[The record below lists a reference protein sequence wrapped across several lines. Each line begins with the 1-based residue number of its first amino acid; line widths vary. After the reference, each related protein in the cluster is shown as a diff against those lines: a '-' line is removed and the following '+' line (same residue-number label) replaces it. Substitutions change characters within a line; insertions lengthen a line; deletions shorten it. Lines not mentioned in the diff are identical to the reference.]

1 MEVLRGMSGHEIT
14 KISTNPALM
23 IGEVKNK
30 KYVLQVS
37 ILRCV
42 GINDWISGF
51 RLYRNICLQYS
62 E

>member
-1 MEVLRGMSGHEIT
+1 MSGYEIT

-30 KYVLQVS
+30 KYGLQVS
-37 ILRCV
+37 ILCCV
-42 GINDWISGF
+42 GINDWISVF
-51 RLYRNICLQYS
+51 RLYRNICLQNS